1 MPIHDITR
9 PITPALAVWPGD
21 TPYSHQWLMRLER
34 GESVNLST
42 ITLSVHTGTHVDA
55 PLHFLPDT
63 PTIAEVALENYL
75 GVARVVE
82 IDATG
87 ALLPAHFAHVD
98 FDGVQRLLIK
108 TPGSQRPDDAWWDDY
123 AWLSVEAAALLVEKG
138 IRLFGT
144 DSPSVDE
151 VHSQTLDAHKILGNG
166 NVLIL
171 ENLQLHAIA
180 PGDYELIALPLK
192 LPVEGSPV
200 RAVLRDLS

>member
-1 MPIHDITR
+1 MLYDITR
-9 PITPALAVWPGD
+9 TITPAMAVWPGD
-21 TPYSHQWLMRLER
+21 TAYSHRWLGRLER
-34 GESVNLST
+34 GDSVNLAT
-42 ITLSVHTGTHVDA
+42 ITLSIHTGTHVDA
-55 PLHFLPDT
+55 PLHFLADA
-63 PTIAEVALENYL
+63 PTITEVALENYI

-87 ALLPAHFAHVD
+87 PLAPEDFAHVD
-98 FDGVQRLLIK
+98 FTGVERLLIK
-108 TPGSQRPDDAWWDDY
+108 TPGSQRADDEWRDEY
-123 AWLSVEAAALLVEKG
+123 AWLSVEAAALLVQKG

-151 VHSQTLDAHKILGNG
+151 VNSKTLDAHKVLGRG

-171 ENLQLHAIA
+171 ENIQLSEVA

-200 RAVLRDLS
+200 RAILRTIV

>member
-1 MPIHDITR
+1 MIYDITR
-9 PITPALAVWPGD
+9 TITPAMAVWPGD
-21 TPYSHQWLMRLER
+21 TSYSHRWLMRLDR
-34 GESVNLST
+34 GESVNLAT
-42 ITLSVHTGTHVDA
+42 ITLSIHTGTHVDA

-63 PTIAEVALENYL
+63 PTITEVALENYI

-87 ALLPAHFAHVD
+87 ALAPEHFDHVD
-98 FDGVQRLLIK
+98 FTGVERLLIK
-108 TPGSQRPDDAWWDDY
+108 TPGSRRGDEEWWDDY

-144 DSPSVDE
+144 DSPSVDK
-151 VHSQTLDAHKILGNG
+151 VDSKTLDAHKALGRG
-166 NVLIL
+166 DVLIL
-171 ENLQLHAIA
+171 ENIQLTAVA

-200 RAVLRDLS
+200 RAILRTLA